1 MKINLTRRRR
11 DILNLI
17 LNAEEYITG
26 NELARICN
34 VSVRTIRSDIKEINA
49 QLK

>member
-1 MKINLTRRRR
+1 MTRRRR
-11 DILNLI
+11 DI

-34 VSVRTIRSDIKEINA
+34 VSIRTIRSDIKEINA